1 MTSTSQ
7 NNNNNLA
14 IATLNK
20 FSTECIKIIED
31 LKKELATQIKTT
43 EHIVAL
49 GQKRMKLHNE
59 LVGECE
65 ALKKDNKSLTQ
76 ENKQLKGQLPK
87 PDKATKIIKNKN
99 YFAAYD
105 TKDFIVSK
113 EKKFCFVDESLDLN
127 GEIDYDHHKYFD
139 LDPVVGVHNRTT
151 FGSVSVEVGDRQF
164 ATTFKEK
171 KYLYVNYDTQ
181 LAEKIFFS
189 YTKKDLV
196 AFAMDT
202 MEDWKNMKVL
212 TCDKLITKDDD
223 YIPQT
228 AALETFNPE
237 QELESIE
244 IEAFTLFPKHIKTAT
259 YY

>member
-87 PDKATKIIKNKN
+87 PIKATKINKN
-99 YFAAYD
+99 NKYFAAYD
-105 TKDFIVSK
+105 TKDFITAK
-113 EKKFCFVDESLDLN
+113 ENNFCFFDYVDEFG
-127 GEIDYDHHKYFD
+127 GEIDKDNELYFD
-139 LDPVVGVHNRTT
+139 LNPVVGKDTKV
-151 FGSVSVEVGDRQF
+151 GSVSVEVGDRQF
-164 ATTFKEK
+164 STTFKEK
-171 KYLYVNYDTQ
+171 KYMYVNFHDKQ
-181 LAEKIFFS
+181 LAEKIFLS

-196 AFAMDT
+196 AFALDT
-202 MEDWKNMKVL
+202 MEDWRNEKVL

-228 AALETFNPE
+228 SALETFNPE
-237 QELESIE
+237 QELSVMDERFS
-244 IEAFTLFPKHIKTAT
+244 TFPSHIKTAT
-259 YY
+259 YN

>member
-1 MTSTSQ
+1 MTSTCQ

-59 LVGECE
+59 LVEECE
-65 ALKKDNKSLTQ
+65 ALKKENKSLTQ
-76 ENKQLKGQLPK
+76 EIN
-87 PDKATKIIKNKN
+87 KNKN

-105 TKDFIVSK
+105 TKDFIAAKVNNV
-113 EKKFCFVDESLDLN
+113 CFFDYVDEMG
-127 GEIDYDHHKYFD
+127 GEIDKDNELYFD
-139 LDPVVGVHNRTT
+139 LNPVVGKDTA
-151 FGSVSVEVGDRQF
+151 SVAEEVGDRQF

-171 KYLYVNYDTQ
+171 KYMYVNYDTQ

-202 MEDWKNMKVL
+202 MADWKNMKVL

-237 QELESIE
+237 QDLESIE
-244 IEAFTLFPKHIKTAT
+244 IEAFELFPEHIKTAT
-259 YY
+259 YN

>member
-59 LVGECE
+59 LVEECE

-87 PDKATKIIKNKN
+87 PVKATNIIKNKN

-105 TKDFIVSK
+105 TKDFIAAKVNN
-113 EKKFCFVDESLDLN
+113 FCFFDYVDEMG
-127 GEIDYDHHKYFD
+127 GEIDKDNELYFD
-139 LDPVVGVHNRTT
+139 LNPVVGKDTA
-151 FGSVSVEVGDRQF
+151 SVAEEVGDRQF

-171 KYLYVNYDTQ
+171 KYMYVNFHDKQ
-181 LAEKIFFS
+181 LAEKIFLS
-189 YTKKDLV
+189 YTKKELV
-196 AFAMDT
+196 AFALDT
-202 MEDWKNMKVL
+202 MEDWRNEKVL

-228 AALETFNPE
+228 SALETFNPE
-237 QELESIE
+237 QDLESIE
-244 IEAFTLFPKHIKTAT
+244 IEAFELFPEHIKTAT
-259 YY
+259 YN